1 MSKRVR
7 LVAYRNAD
15 TSTTVETGY
24 ELDLQ
29 GEPQVA
35 LNFQFSDIKEP
46 QTRKA
51 SYSQTFKL
59 PFSDNNNEFFQNW
72 YNVNSETLVFDTRTK
87 FSAALFVGTTL
98 QFEGFIQLKAVY
110 KKAGLYEVVLLSN
123 TADLFTNVGSKLLKE
138 AFLLPNGFDYT
149 QEYNHDFTDTNIKA
163 SWDGTADNFLNIDNE
178 SLRDTSVDVQK
189 IMYDIRVT
197 KPEFFFQQ
205 GTGLF
210 LDMSASDVLAFPG
223 GYPQAQN
230 YQVPITQLRPSMQI
244 KEILNRI
251 IENAGFTY
259 TSSFLS
265 GSYFG
270 KLYMTLGGYL
280 GDQQLPMFN
289 STSFEGG
296 EMWAAWQI
304 DFTPTQPDDDWGYIP
319 REDMLDLNGDPL
331 PPISATCVSPE
342 SLTRHFQAN
351 TEAGPSC
358 LGDPYNMWNTEY
370 HYITRLFPSMID
382 IEVGNYLNIN
392 NAQACDDGV
401 FIYFKV
407 WLQEWDAVNNVL
419 LDTIVSPVISYNI
432 FLPGPPST
440 LQDYDNLYVHN
451 IPLTSMGIG
460 QSARIMFT
468 LENFKTLGV
477 GSSVDYNYYIGS
489 GGAIP
494 CSVGYSAS
502 VRAQWLPF
510 SSSVYGAGQGGVD
523 IPSCIDPSHTQ
534 KDFLIDI
541 IQRFNL
547 VIIPDPEN
555 PNNLLI
561 EPYSDFLASGDL
573 KMWTD
578 KLDLSK
584 EIIVKDTTSLQKQ
597 NVLLTDLPDIDLA
610 NKRIAETTPELDVYG
625 KYDELTTNNEFAQGT
640 FTNNPFFAPYINA
653 RIHQN
658 VDDQLPSQIVNMPVH
673 YEYTYEEVV
682 GGYENPCKPTKPK
695 LFFYRG
701 TPASSLSDTTN
712 VVTYYMHNQDAADA
726 EIDTFSFNTFP
737 ICTPFDIGGTDDTY
751 TLTSAT
757 SSLYF
762 SAKPPLVGQLTV
774 FNYED
779 VQGTWFD
786 NALYGKYWRT
796 YLNSIYSTDARMM
809 ECYLNLDEVDIA
821 TFKFNDEIF
830 IKDTYWRIL
839 KISNYQVGARVTTKV
854 TLLKV
859 LDTSIP
865 CVDCNFVVGTDSA
878 GSNTYMDAFYYW
890 CPEDDPSCNPTTLP
904 LNILANESCCTCQG
918 GTPLT
923 MYQLIAGEDL
933 YLCLADTGSFPI
945 GVLSRF
951 GVKNILQKGVTKTI
965 FSGLFGKQGLI
976 TGSNTSKFAQPI
988 LTPNADDIVIKYT
1001 NNQPNTPKVSG
1012 ETHRIVMSGYTRGSV
1027 RGYAYPQGNSANEQI
1042 RIPYNTNMAVR
1053 IYCISTVVGGSNTTY
1068 TVGST
1073 EALVYLTAFVNSG
1086 GNITQLGTAN
1096 GKLESEL
1103 LESGKAKTCSLTIV
1117 NSHGVMQI
1125 GLNDTQTDTIRTW
1138 QVMIDLSINEIS
1150 NLITPFDEN
1159 FAIYQ
1164 NSNGILFQDAR
1175 RLIWN

>member
-7 LVAYRNAD
+7 LIAYRNAD

-59 PFSDNNNEFFQNW
+59 PFTDNNNEFFQNW
-72 YNVNSETLVFDTRTK
+72 YNVNSETLVFNTRTK
-87 FSAALFVGTTL
+87 FSAALFVGTAL
-98 QFEGFIQLKAVY
+98 QFEGFIQLKSVY

-123 TADLFTNVGSKLLKE
+123 TADLFTNIGSKLLKE

-149 QEYNHDFTDTNIKA
+149 QEYNHDFTADNIKY
-163 SWDGTADNFLNIDNE
+163 SWQGNTNNFLNIDGD

-189 IMYDIRVT
+189 IMYDMRVT
-197 KPEFFFQQ
+197 KPNFFFQQ
-205 GTGLF
+205 SSGLY
-210 LDMSASDVLAFPG
+210 LDMSAADILAFPDTFAN
-223 GYPQAQN
+223 AQ
-230 YQVPITQLRPSMQI
+230 YFQVPITQLRPSMQI
-244 KEILNRI
+244 KEVLNRI
-251 IENAGFTY
+251 IENAGFSY
-259 TSSFLS
+259 TSAFLS

-296 EMWAAWQI
+296 EMNAGSNEEWGSI
-304 DFTPTQPDDDWGYIP
+304 DKT
-319 REDMLDLNGDPL
+319 DMLDLDGNPI
-331 PPISATCVSPE
+331 PPTGGIGTCISPE
-342 SLTRHFQAN
+342 SLTRHWQAN
-351 TEAGPSC
+351 VDSGLPC
-358 LGDPYNMWNTEY
+358 LNDPYNMWNTEF
-370 HYITRLFPSMID
+370 HYVTRQFPSMINVELRHAFSVYG
-382 IEVGNYLNIN
+382 IGTC
-392 NAQACDDGV
+392 QGV
-401 FIYFKV
+401 FIELRI
-407 WLQEWDAVNNVL
+407 WLREWDTDNDVEGEDIPGTFTVVPL
-419 LDTIVSPVISYNI
+419 YEPSFSQQLFTHDIS
-432 FLPGPPST
+432 
-440 LQDYDNLYVHN
+440 
-451 IPLTSMGIG
+451 LTQLGIG
-460 QSARIMFT
+460 QSARIMMT
-468 LENFKTLGV
+468 VENTKVAGPAPNINYSFGPVSGV
-477 GSSVDYNYYIGS
+477 VFCGS
-489 GGAIP
+489 GYYNRI
-494 CSVGYSAS
+494 SSE
-502 VRAQWLPF
+502 WLPF
-510 SSSVYGAGQGGVD
+510 SSSVYGAGQGGID

-573 KMWTD
+573 KLWTD

-584 EIIVKDTTSLQKQ
+584 EIIIKDTTSLQKQ

-610 NKRIAETTPELDVYG
+610 NKRIAESVPELDVYG
-625 KYDELTTNNEFAQGT
+625 KYDELTTNNEFAQGK
-640 FTNNPFFAPYINA
+640 FTNNPFFAPYING

-673 YEYTYEEVV
+673 YEYTYEEVI

-695 LFFYRG
+695 LFYYRG
-701 TPASSLSDTTN
+701 LTASSLSDDTT
-712 VVTYYMHNQDAADA
+712 VVLYYMHNQDAADA
-726 EIDTFSFNTFP
+726 EIDTFSFNEFP

-751 TLTSAT
+751 TLGPDN

-762 SAKPPLVGQLTV
+762 SAKPPLVGDLSI
-774 FNYED
+774 FNYNDTE
-779 VQGTWFD
+779 GTWFD

-796 YLNSIYSTDARMM
+796 YLNGIYSTDARMM

-821 TFKFNDEIF
+821 TFRFNDEIF

-865 CVDCNFVVGTDSA
+865 CADCDYVVGTDASGA
-878 GSNTYMDAFYYW
+878 NLWNDMFYFW
-890 CPEDDPSCNPTTLP
+890 CPEDNPACNPTATLTY
-904 LNILANESCCTCQG
+904 LLANESCCTCQG

-923 MYQLIAGEDL
+923 NFQLVPGEDK

-945 GVLSRF
+945 DVLSRF
-951 GVKNILQKGVTKTI
+951 GVKNILQKGITKTI

-976 TGSNTSKFAQPI
+976 TGSNTSKFSQPI

-1001 NNQPNTPKVSG
+1001 NNQYNTPAVSG
-1012 ETHRIVMSGYTRGSV
+1012 ETHRIVMNGFTRGSV
-1027 RGYAYPQGNSANEQI
+1027 TGYAYPQGNSANEQI
-1042 RIPYNTNMAVR
+1042 KIPYNTNMAVR

-1117 NSHGVMQI
+1117 DSHGLMQI

-1138 QVMIDLSINEIS
+1138 QVMIDLSINRIS

>member
-29 GEPQVA
+29 GDPLVA

-59 PFSDNNNEFFQNW
+59 PFTDNNNEFFQNW
-72 YNVNSETLVFDTRTK
+72 YNVNSETLVFNTRTK

-123 TADLFTNVGSKLLKE
+123 TADLFTNIGSKLLKE

-163 SWDGTADNFLNIDNE
+163 SWDGSTDGFSNIAGD

-189 IMYDIRVT
+189 IMYDMRVT
-197 KPEFFFQQ
+197 QERFFFQE
-205 GTGLF
+205 GTGLY
-210 LDMSASDVLAFPG
+210 LDMSAADILAFPDTFSN
-223 GYPQAQN
+223 AQ
-230 YQVPITQLRPSMQI
+230 YFQIPITQLRPSMQL
-244 KEILNRI
+244 KEVFNRI
-251 IENAGFTY
+251 IENAGFSY
-259 TSSFLS
+259 TSVFLS

-296 EMWAAWQI
+296 EMSAASNEEWGSI
-304 DFTPTQPDDDWGYIP
+304 DKT
-319 REDMLDLNGDPL
+319 DMLDLDGA
-331 PPISATCVSPE
+331 PIPVLGGIGTCVSPA
-342 SLTRHFQAN
+342 SLTRHWQA
-351 TEAGPSC
+351 EEDSGLSC
-358 LGDPYNMWNTEY
+358 LNDPYNMWNTQY
-370 HYITRLFPSMID
+370 HYVTRQFPSMINV
-382 IEVGNYLNIN
+382 ELRHALSKSAIN
-392 NAQACDDGV
+392 ACEG
-401 FIYFKV
+401 IMLGFKI
-407 WLQEWDAVNNVL
+407 WLREWDTVNNVEGE
-419 LDTIVSPVISYNI
+419 DIAGTETV
-432 FLPGPPST
+432 
-440 LQDYDNLYVHN
+440 
-451 IPLTSMGIG
+451 IPLYESGFTQQLFTHDISLTSLGIG
-460 QSARIMFT
+460 QSARIMMT
-468 LENFKTLGV
+468 IENAQISGLAPNINYTTGPVSGV
-477 GSSVDYNYYIGS
+477 VPCGTGYYNRISSE
-489 GGAIP
+489 
-494 CSVGYSAS
+494 
-502 VRAQWLPF
+502 WLPF
-510 SSSVYGAGQGGVD
+510 SSSVYGAGQGGID

-573 KMWTD
+573 KLWTD

-584 EIIVKDTTSLQKQ
+584 EIIIKDTTSLQKQ

-610 NKRIAETTPELDVYG
+610 NKRIAESVPELDVYG
-625 KYDELTTNNEFAQGT
+625 KYDELTTNNEFAQGK
-640 FTNNPFFAPYINA
+640 FTNNPFFAPYING

-701 TPASSLSDTTN
+701 TTASSLSDTST
-712 VVTYYMHNQDAADA
+712 VVTYYMHNQDATDA

-737 ICTPFDIGGTDDTY
+737 ICTPFDIGGTDNTY
-751 TLTSAT
+751 TLTPAT

-762 SAKPPLVGQLTV
+762 SAKPPLVGDLTI
-774 FNYED
+774 FNYTNAE
-779 VQGTWFD
+779 GTWFD
-786 NALYGKYWRT
+786 NSLYGKYWRT
-796 YLNSIYSTDARMM
+796 YLNSIYNPNARMM
-809 ECYLNLDEVDIA
+809 ECYLDLNEVDIA

-839 KISNYQVGARVTTKV
+839 KISNYQVGSRVTTKV

-865 CVDCNFVVGTDSA
+865 CADCDYVVGTDTD
-878 GSNTYMDAFYYW
+878 GNNTYNNVFYYW
-890 CPEDDPSCNPTTLP
+890 CPEDNPSCNPTSLP
-904 LNILANESCCTCQG
+904 LNLLANESCCTCQG

-923 MYQLIAGEDL
+923 MYQLVAGQDL
-933 YLCLADTGSFPI
+933 YLCLADTGSFPVD
-945 GVLSRF
+945 VLSRF
-951 GVKNILQKGVTKTI
+951 GVKNILQKGITKTI
-965 FSGLFGKQGLI
+965 FSGLFGKKGLI
-976 TGSNTSKFAQPI
+976 TGSNTSKFSQPI

-1001 NNQPNTPKVSG
+1001 NNQYNTPAVSG
-1012 ETHRIVMSGYTRGSV
+1012 ETHRIVMNGYTRGSV

-1042 RIPYNTNMAVR
+1042 KIPYNTNMAVR

-1117 NSHGVMQI
+1117 DSHGVMQI

-1138 QVMIDLSINEIS
+1138 QVMIDLSINRIS